1 MILGVL
7 RLIVFFIRR
16 DLMENATITFLGFLK
31 GKIPLLLIIYN
42 ANAMVFKGFLNLQYS
57 KSKLFK

>member
-31 GKIPLLLIIYN
+31 GKIQLLLIIYN
-42 ANAMVFKGFLNLQYS
+42 ANAVVFKGAF
-57 KSKLFK
+57 